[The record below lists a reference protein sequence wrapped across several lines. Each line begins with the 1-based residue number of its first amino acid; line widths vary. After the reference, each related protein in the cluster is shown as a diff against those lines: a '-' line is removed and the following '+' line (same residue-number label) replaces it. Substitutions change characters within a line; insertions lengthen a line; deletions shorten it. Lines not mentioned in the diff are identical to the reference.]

1 MGKATPQGQAAQ
13 RDAMPG
19 QIVQPAP
26 TASAFQE
33 PGSLEQKIERA
44 RTELLDLS
52 TRNRLLHTPRG
63 GRAKTVEVIDELAHV
78 MYQTLVVDGKR
89 FTFAPGRADPA
100 QPELKDDDAEEA
112 PADEETDPELIEQP
126 AEELDESGR
135 RPSQW
140 DTQLK
145 TRMTS
150 SGLQKRLLDLYI
162 DSKTLEE
169 EQGVNI
175 LYLAVG
181 FLKWRAPTT
190 PDQDRFGPLVLI
202 PVRLERSNAGE
213 KFHLKWSGEDLQT
226 NLSLQLHLR
235 REFGMKLPDIGD
247 VETFD
252 IERYLADIAE
262 LAAGRPH
269 WGVLADDAVLGLFSF
284 AKFMMYRDLDPEQ
297 WQAHGGF
304 GALPSLRGVVS
315 DGFPNAR
322 ISDENARVDDLIPPE
337 DMVHVVDCDSSQ
349 ALVVHDVKQGAS
361 ILVQGPPGTGKSQ
374 TITNIIA
381 AAVKDNKRV
390 LFVAEKMA
398 ALEVVKRRLDVAD
411 IGNACLELHSHKAHK
426 RTLHEELNRTWHAPR
441 PAHVDGDAT
450 IAQLTQARDDLNAH
464 AERLHRILQPSKL
477 TAFEVFGHLVR
488 LRREGYT
495 TAKVEF
501 ESPERWTP
509 EDLQE
514 REQLLRDLVQR
525 VEGMGIPDQHPWSGV
540 GIRGLLPN
548 DRDRVVEVVAT
559 IGQALSRWRQQA
571 SMVLAALDLRGP
583 DYFKDLTPAIER
595 AEVLLTAPG
604 IGADALAHEVWGR
617 QADVEG
623 VLQALGEAQRLRA
636 ELPQVAQLD
645 ALSRDWA
652 PVVAELD
659 TLLPTFILGDQLAKL
674 SSTHADLLRLIPDV
688 QRLGQLLGETGPLT
702 LDSAVHLAAI
712 GERASSVPMIGR
724 DALIAHIWDRGV
736 DTVEELIEAVQRV
749 QEGRQR
755 LASVFT
761 EPAWAQDW
769 QEARG
774 FLATLGSSLLRFFN
788 KHWRAANRKVKGHL
802 TNPKMPVEDVLAA
815 LDDLMATQ
823 AAQRKIADGDR
834 AGEEAFGSNWRRE
847 RSDIAFLRGVAD
859 WMRSLRPLG
868 EGVRERLA
876 DITDRELA
884 AELASRVRPLAQ
896 GIRERLM
903 PLSEALVAGEKRP
916 WGDETVLRRVSL
928 DQLSARTDRWRKL
941 LDDCAPL
948 KERDALT
955 VAAAIAAIGRITQA
969 QGAMKA
975 LETASDTGEAAFGD
989 LWLGLSTDRSAA
1001 LEASQWMWSQ
1011 GHLRHLAA
1019 RTKDPQQLLD
1029 AGKALQRAS
1038 EVLITHLRNLLAKLE
1053 FRGNLLVCK
1062 GPDAAPLEGLSAL
1075 LASWQEHAEAL
1086 PQWVAYQA
1094 RASEAIEKGLRS
1106 VVDRLASGDI
1116 SANQAVGIFKL
1127 SYYEAVLAV
1136 MVRREPLLAQF
1147 DGERQRLLVAQF
1159 GQLDQARMELAKFQV
1174 QTAHLAKMPPR
1185 AGATGPT
1192 ALLLGEMAKKR
1203 GHMPIRQLMSKCAR
1217 TIQALKPV
1225 FMMSPLSVAQFLPPG
1240 EVEFDLLVIDEASQ
1254 VQPVDALGAIARAKQ
1269 LVIVG
1274 DERQLPPTRF
1284 FAKVVGETD
1293 ASNDEDGAAAADVE
1307 SVLGL
1312 CRARGLPDR
1321 MLRWHYRSRH
1331 ESLIAVSNSQFYENK
1346 LLIVPSPYTGE
1357 AGLGLQFHHHPNTV
1371 YDRGGTSTNVEEAK
1385 IVAKAVIR
1393 HAIERPHLS
1402 LGVAAFSTQ
1411 QRRAL
1416 IDQLELLRRQHPE
1429 TEGFFAAHP
1438 EEPFFVK
1445 SLENIQGDE
1454 RDVIFISVGYGRDA
1468 QNHMTMNFGPLGKQ
1482 GGERRLNVLISR
1494 AKSRCEVF
1502 SSITDEDINLS
1513 NTQARGTVAFKL
1525 FLHYARTK
1533 RLHIDQSEQ
1542 DSVAKQVLEA
1552 EVAAALRERGYEV
1565 DTNVGIAGLF
1575 VDIAVADPKRPG
1587 RYVLGIE
1594 CDGDWYGRAS
1604 CARDRDRLRDKALR
1618 DKGWTMHRIW
1628 SADWFHRPRA
1638 ELDRAVA
1645 AIERAMAEE
1654 EEHDDPLGPA
1664 RRPVPVDIKTVV
1676 GNEYD
1681 EVGLVPSDLD
1691 ELPETPTYEE
1701 AAFRVPS
1708 RQYELHLVPPDV
1720 MAGIVSDIVSIEGPV
1735 HAAEVVARVRD
1746 LWGLKRAGGRIQEAV
1761 DAGIS
1766 HAQRQRRIERSH
1778 HDFLM
1783 TPGQEVRVRDRGEV
1797 GSSTL
1802 RRPDYLPPQEIDAGV
1817 LSIVK
1822 INLGASVPELV
1833 LQVSRQL
1840 GYRSTSAQLRAVI
1853 EDRIDG
1859 LVGSGKVRSD
1869 NGLIC
1874 SLPP

>member
-1 MGKATPQGQAAQ
+1 MGKATPDWRAGQ
-13 RDAMPG
+13 RDAMPD
-19 QIVQPAP
+19 QIVQPE
-26 TASAFQE
+26 ASAFRE

-63 GRAKTVEVIDELAHV
+63 GRAKTVEVIEELAHV

-100 QPELKDDDAEEA
+100 QPEFASESGEA
-112 PADEETDPELIEQP
+112 QAPQEDVEPELVEQP
-126 AEELDESGR
+126 EEELDESGR

-190 PDQDRFGPLVLI
+190 PDQDRYGPLVFI

-213 KFHLKWSGEDLQT
+213 KFHLKWSGEDLHT

-235 REFGMKLPDIGD
+235 REFGMKLPEIGD
-247 VETFD
+247 TESFN
-252 IERYLADIAE
+252 IQSYLDEITE
-262 LAAGRPH
+262 LTTGRPN

-304 GALPSLRGVVS
+304 RSLPSLRGVVS

-322 ISDENARVDDLIPPE
+322 ISDENARVDELIPPE

-349 ALVVHDVKQGAS
+349 ALVVHDVKEGAS

-381 AAVKDNKRV
+381 AAIKDKKRV

-398 ALEVVKRRLDVAD
+398 ALEVVKRRLDGAQ

-426 RTLHEELNRTWHAPR
+426 RTLLEELNRTWHAAR
-441 PAHVDGDAT
+441 PSHGDGLAT

-464 AERLHRILQPSKL
+464 AQRLHRMLEPSKL

-495 TAKVEF
+495 TVKVDF

-509 EDLQE
+509 ADVLE
-514 REQLLRDLVQR
+514 REQMLRDLVQR
-525 VEGMGIPDQHPWSGV
+525 VEVMGIPDQHPWSGV
-540 GIRGLLPN
+540 GICGLLPN
-548 DRDRVVEVVAT
+548 DRDRVVEVVAN
-559 IGQALSRWRQQA
+559 INQALLRWRKQA
-571 SMVLAALDLRGP
+571 GAVLASLELRGP
-583 DYFKDLTPAIER
+583 DYFKDLAPAIER
-595 AEVLLTAPG
+595 AEILLKAPR
-604 IGADALAHEVWGR
+604 IGAEALAHDVWENP
-617 QADVEG
+617 AAIEG
-623 VLQALGEAQRLRA
+623 VLQALEDTQRLRA
-636 ELPQVAQLD
+636 ELLQVAQAE
-645 ALSRDWA
+645 ALASDWA
-652 PVVAELD
+652 PVLAELD
-659 TLLPTFILGDQLAKL
+659 ALMPTFVLGQELAQLA
-674 SSTHADLLRLIPDV
+674 STHGDLARLMPDG
-688 QRLGQLLGETGPLT
+688 QRLALLLGESAPLT
-702 LDSAVHLAAI
+702 LDSVLHIAAI
-712 GERASSVPMIGR
+712 GERAASVPMIGR
-724 DALIAHIWDRGV
+724 QALIAHIWDRGV
-736 DTVEELIEAVQRV
+736 GTVEELIEAVQRV
-749 QEGRQR
+749 QEGKER
-755 LASVFT
+755 LARIFT
-761 EPAWAQDW
+761 ATAWGQDW
-769 QEARG
+769 LESRG
-774 FLATLGSSLLRFFN
+774 FLATLGSSFLRFFN
-788 KHWRAANRKVKGHL
+788 KQWRAANRQTRSNL
-802 TNPKMPVEDVLAA
+802 TNPKMPVEEVLGH
-815 LDDLMATQ
+815 LDDLIATQ

-834 AGEEAFGSNWRRE
+834 AGVEAFGANWRRE
-847 RSDIAFLRGVAD
+847 RSDIVFLRGVAD

-876 DITDRELA
+876 DINDRELA

-896 GIRERLM
+896 SIRERLM
-903 PLSEALVAGEKRP
+903 PISEALVTGEKRP
-916 WGDETVLRRVSL
+916 WGDETVLRRVPL
-928 DQLSARTDRWRKL
+928 DQLSIRCDHWRKL
-941 LDDCAPL
+941 LDACAPL
-948 KERDALT
+948 NQSHALT
-955 VAAAIAAIGRITQA
+955 IIAVTEGISRVTRTQA
-969 QGAMKA
+969 AMAA
-975 LETASDTGEAAFGD
+975 LEAVSDSGEAAFGN
-989 LWLGLSTDRSAA
+989 LWLGLSTDRDAA
-1001 LEASQWMWSQ
+1001 VTAIEWMRSQ
-1011 GHLRHLAA
+1011 GQLRHLAA
-1019 RTKDPQQLLD
+1019 RTKDPQQVLD
-1029 AGKALQRAS
+1029 AGKALQRAG
-1038 EVLITHLRNLLAKLE
+1038 EVLVSQLRNLLAKLE
-1053 FRGNLLVCK
+1053 FNGNNIIST
-1062 GPDAAPLEGLSAL
+1062 GPDSAPLEGLSVL
-1075 LASWQEHAEAL
+1075 LSNWQEQAEAL

-1094 RASEAIEKGLRS
+1094 RASEATDRGLRS
-1106 VVDRLASGDI
+1106 VVDRLASGEV
-1116 SANQAVGIFKL
+1116 ATAQAVGIFKL

-1159 GQLDQARMELAKFQV
+1159 AQLDEARMEFAKFQV
-1174 QTAHLAKMPPR
+1174 QTTHHSKMPAR

-1192 ALLLGEMAKKR
+1192 AQLLGEMAKKR
-1203 GHMPIRQLMSKCAR
+1203 GHLPIRQLMSKCGP

-1240 EVEFDLLVIDEASQ
+1240 EVSFDLLVIDEASQ

-1284 FAKVVGETD
+1284 FAKVVGEAG
-1293 ASNDEDGAAAADVE
+1293 ASNDDDGTAAADVE

-1371 YDRGGTSTNVEEAK
+1371 YDRGGTGTNVEEAK
-1385 IVAKAVIR
+1385 VVAVAVIK

-1411 QRRAL
+1411 QRRAVF
-1416 IDQLELLRRQHPE
+1416 DQVELLRRQHPE

-1438 EEPFFVK
+1438 NEPFFVK

-1533 RLHIDQSEQ
+1533 RLWIDQSEE
-1542 DSVAKQVLEA
+1542 DIVAKQVFET
-1552 EVAAALRERGYEV
+1552 EVSAALRERGYEV

-1575 VDIAVADPKRPG
+1575 VDIAVANPKRPG

-1594 CDGDWYGRAS
+1594 CDGHWYGQAS

-1628 SADWFHRPRA
+1628 TADWFHRPRA
-1638 ELDRAVA
+1638 ELNRAVA
-1645 AIERAMAEE
+1645 AIERAMVEE
-1654 EEHDDPLGPA
+1654 EQHQDPLGPV

-1681 EVGLVPSDLD
+1681 EVGLVPSNLD
-1691 ELPETPTYEE
+1691 ELPETPGYEE

-1720 MAGIVSDIVSIEGPV
+1720 MAGIVRDIVVIEGPV
-1735 HAAEVVARVRD
+1735 HKAEVVARVRD
-1746 LWGLKRAGGRIQEAV
+1746 LWGLKRAGGRIQETV

-1766 HAQRQRRIERSH
+1766 HAQRTRHIERSH

-1783 TPGQEVRVRDRGEV
+1783 TPGQEVRVRDRSEV

-1802 RRPDYLPPQEIDAGV
+1802 RRPDYLPPQEIDVAV
-1817 LSIVK
+1817 LSIVNA
-1822 INLGASVPELV
+1822 NLGASVAELV

-1859 LVGSGKVRSD
+1859 LVRLGKAKSD
-1869 NGLIC
+1869 NGLVC
-1874 SLPP
+1874 PVRR